1 MPFYAV
7 AVGRKTGVFTK
18 WSECQEQI
26 TGFSG
31 AIYKKFNT
39 ESEAK
44 SFLGGLAT
52 PSISNNSNRSTKR
65 PLEDASNSITANESR
80 ALKLPRGSG
89 SAVCSKVQ
97 DVLPIPFMHG
107 CPS

>member
-80 ALKLPRGSG
+80 ALKRFWFSCLQQGSG
-89 SAVCSKVQ
+89 R
-97 DVLPIPFMHG
+97 LTNPIYARFK
-107 CPS
+107 